1 MESNEKTEKKPIY
14 KKWWFWLIII
24 VIILIVGIGGSEDKS
39 TQTYSNTSSVVST
52 VSQNQKNEYNQGE
65 EDILGNGAITIT
77 NVEKSQGSEYDKPA
91 TGKEFVIV
99 HVKIEN
105 KGNDKL
111 SYNPYYFKMQNSQGQ
126 QENTTFTTVD
136 QDTALKSGELIA
148 GGKVEGTLV
157 FEETKGDTGLVLIYN
172 DNMWSSKELKINLK

>member
-1 MESNEKTEKKPIY
+1 MSSHSENEKTPIY

-24 VIILIVGIGGSEDKS
+24 VIILIIGIGGSGDKS
-39 TQTYSNTSSVVST
+39 TQTSST
-52 VSQNQKNEYNQGE
+52 TFQNQKTEYNQGE
-65 EDILGNGAITIT
+65 EAILGNGAITVT

-126 QENTTFTTVD
+126 QEDTTFTTVD
-136 QDTALKSGELIA
+136 QDTALKSGELIP
-148 GGKVEGTLV
+148 GGKVEGTLA
-157 FEETKGDTGLVLIYN
+157 FEETKGDAGLILIYN